1 MTLLSRLLSLF
12 PFFILCGAFAAFAWL
27 IYDPNPYAPG
37 LCFFILYG
45 LPLLCFRI
53 HNLIFKN
60 KDGLAYLVGDKY
72 VPWFGGH
79 QIQQVYIAFPALETI
94 LRLIPGL
101 FSLWLRLW
109 GAKIGKGVYWT
120 PGLEITDRDRL
131 EVGDQVIFGHRVGL
145 YAHVI
150 KPKKDNLLLFTRTIK
165 IGSGAFI
172 GAAARLGPGVKI
184 EAGALVATA
193 SDHFPNSKVS

>member
-1 MTLLSRLLSLF
+1 
-12 PFFILCGAFAAFAWL
+12 
-27 IYDPNPYAPG
+27 
-37 LCFFILYG
+37 
-45 LPLLCFRI
+45 
-53 HNLIFKN
+53 
-60 KDGLAYLVGDKY
+60 
-72 VPWFGGH
+72 
-79 QIQQVYIAFPALETI
+79 QIYIAFPALETL
-94 LRLIPGL
+94 LRFVPGL

-109 GAKIGKGVYWT
+109 GAQIGKGVYWT

-131 EVGDQVIFGHRVGL
+131 EVGDHVIFGHRVGL

-150 KPKKDNLLLFTRTIK
+150 KPKKDNLLLFTRRIK
-165 IGSGAFI
+165 IGAGAFI